1 LVFEA
6 AATEL
11 GLAEA
16 RAEVTAEAA
25 AADTEETDPE
35 AADDTDEAEG
45 EAEPAAAEAE
55 EAEGDWVGWTEDDPL
70 SPVLSLLLE
79 LEGEGLV

>member
-1 LVFEA
+1 LVLEA

-25 AADTEETDPE
+25 AADTEDTDPE
-35 AADDTDEAEG
+35 AADDTD
-45 EAEPAAAEAE
+45 AAAALED
-55 EAEGDWVGWTEDDPL
+55 EGDWVGWTEDDPS
-70 SPVLSLLLE
+70 SPALLLLESELE

>member
-1 LVFEA
+1 LVLEA

-25 AADTEETDPE
+25 AADTEDTDPE
-35 AADDTDEAEG
+35 AADDTDEAE
-45 EAEPAAAEAE
+45 EAAAALED
-55 EAEGDWVGWTEDDPL
+55 EGDWVGWTEDDP
-70 SPVLSLLLE
+70 SLPLLLESELE

>member
-1 LVFEA
+1 LVLEA

-25 AADTEETDPE
+25 AADTEDTDPE
-35 AADDTDEAEG
+35 AADDTDEAE
-45 EAEPAAAEAE
+45 EAAAALE
-55 EAEGDWVGWTEDDPL
+55 EGD
-70 SPVLSLLLE
+70 
-79 LEGEGLV
+79 